1 MFEILFRY
9 ENMEQKSERL
19 IQLNSRKRIINI
31 LKYTHHI
38 YVSYGVNTS

>member
-19 IQLNSRKRIINI
+19 IQLNNCKRIINI

-38 YVSYGVNTS
+38 YILK